1 VTSEPL
7 PQTATIGAR
16 GAATVIVVAAV
27 TMFAVRLA
35 GRVLVP
41 ILRAIDRQI
50 ERYLQARLLIS
61 AIVGTAT
68 ALAMWLVGLDHFIIW
83 GVIAGVLNVLPYLG
97 PTIAIALITLAA
109 FLQFGTLEMAGIAGG
124 LAMIVAVLEGNLITP
139 WLTSRA
145 GNLNTVAVFVAV
157 LFWGW
162 MWGMWGLL
170 LAVPILVTIKAAAD
184 HIDQLK
190 PLGELVSE

>member
-7 PQTATIGAR
+7 PQTATIGR
-16 GAATVIVVAAV
+16 GAPSIIVVAAV

-35 GRVLVP
+35 GPVLVP
-41 ILRAIDRQI
+41 ILPAIDQQI
-50 ERYLQARLLIS
+50 ERYLQARVLIS

-68 ALAMWLVGLDHFIIW
+68 ALAMWLVGLEHFIIW
-83 GVIAGVLNVLPYLG
+83 GVIAGVLKVLPYLG

-139 WLTSRA
+139 WLTSER
-145 GNLNTVAVFVAV
+145 G
-157 LFWGW
+157 
-162 MWGMWGLL
+162 
-170 LAVPILVTIKAAAD
+170 I
-184 HIDQLK
+184 
-190 PLGELVSE
+190 